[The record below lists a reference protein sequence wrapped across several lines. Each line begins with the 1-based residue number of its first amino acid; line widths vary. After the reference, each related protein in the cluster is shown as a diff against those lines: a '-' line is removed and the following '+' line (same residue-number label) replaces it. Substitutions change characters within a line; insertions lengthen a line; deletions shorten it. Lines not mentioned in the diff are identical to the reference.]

1 VGVPIKLISV
11 GEKVEDLHPFDARE
25 FAEALFGDL

>member
-1 VGVPIKLISV
+1 LISV

>member
-1 VGVPIKLISV
+1 VSV